1 MKKYILAIITLFIC
15 LFMNAQAPNNAWKN
29 KDSRKPFTP
38 ELYMKKLNEFVT
50 REAKLTPTESAKF
63 FPMLV
68 EMLGKQFALEKQQRE
83 ALFKA
88 RRNPKMD
95 EDEYEK
101 IIAKVL
107 NTDVEMAKIEQTYY
121 KKFHM
126 VLTWKKVFAVRMAL
140 NKFKMEALNQFQPAP
155 TRNNRTFI
163 PQWIPNKRP

>member
-1 MKKYILAIITLFIC
+1 
-15 LFMNAQAPNNAWKN
+15 
-29 KDSRKPFTP
+29 
-38 ELYMKKLNEFVT
+38 
-50 REAKLTPTESAKF
+50 
-63 FPMLV
+63 
-68 EMLGKQFALEKQQRE
+68 
-83 ALFKA
+83 
-88 RRNPKMD
+88 MD

-121 KKFHM
+121 KKFHTI
-126 VLTWKKVFAVRMAL
+126 LTWKKVFAVRMAL